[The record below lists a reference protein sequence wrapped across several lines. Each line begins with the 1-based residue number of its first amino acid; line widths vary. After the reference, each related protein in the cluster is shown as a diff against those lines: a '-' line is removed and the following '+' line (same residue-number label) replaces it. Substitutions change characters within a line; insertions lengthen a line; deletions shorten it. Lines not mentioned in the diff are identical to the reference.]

1 MAEFL
6 IITGPGASLGF
17 RCAGVECFEAG
28 PEVDLPSFLL
38 KLQAEG
44 RYGLVAVEEKM
55 LKKVPDH
62 EMRRIQ
68 KRGLPIIIPINIP
81 ESWGEVEFG
90 ESPVVRLIRRA
101 IGYQIKIKK

>member
-1 MAEFL
+1 MSEFL
-6 IITGPGASLGF
+6 IITAPGASLGF

-28 PEVDLPSFLL
+28 DGVDVPSFLF

-44 RYGLVAVEEKM
+44 RYGLVAVEEKI
-55 LKKVPDH
+55 LKRVSDN
-62 EMRRIQ
+62 EMRRIN

-81 ESWGEVEFG
+81 EKWGEVEFG

-101 IGYQIKIKK
+101 IGYQIKIRK

>member
-28 PEVDLPSFLL
+28 GDVDLPSFLL

-55 LKKVPDH
+55 LKKVSEH
-62 EMRRIQ
+62 EMRRIN

-81 ESWGEVEFG
+81 EKWGEVEFG

>member
-1 MAEFL
+1 VQ
-6 IITGPGASLGF
+6 
-17 RCAGVECFEAG
+17 CYEAAD
-28 PEVDLPSFLL
+28 EDDISALLL

-44 RYGLVAVEEKM
+44 TYGLVAVDEKI
-55 LKKVPDH
+55 LKRVSEN
-62 EMRRIQ
+62 EMRRIH

>member
-1 MAEFL
+1 MSEFL

-28 PEVDLPSFLL
+28 ADVDLPAFLL

-62 EMRRIQ
+62 EMRRIH

-81 ESWGEVEFG
+81 ENWGEVEFG